1 MFYVAMTRAM
11 DELYLCGKAG
21 REKRQPA
28 PPSGYLR
35 ELDSLKTGPLRGALQ
50 CQVLPSTVRQIHASE
65 AAPPRVLQ
73 WVELEPRQ
81 NGRMDQLSASAI
93 DSYHRCPLAFKLKRD
108 WMIPEDPHAE
118 HARTGHAPGA
128 QGVL

>member
-1 MFYVAMTRAM
+1 MIAKKLHAEEQRRMFYVAMTRAM

-50 CQVLPSTVRQIHASE
+50 CQVLPSTVRQIHAS
-65 AAPPRVLQ
+65 AAPLPRILQ
-73 WVELEPRQ
+73 WVELAAATERAP
-81 NGRMDQLSASAI
+81 DQLSASAI
-93 DSYHRCPLAFKLKRD
+93 DSLRPLSAGLQ
-108 WMIPEDPHAE
+108 AE
-118 HARTGHAPGA
+118 YGTG
-128 QGVL
+128 